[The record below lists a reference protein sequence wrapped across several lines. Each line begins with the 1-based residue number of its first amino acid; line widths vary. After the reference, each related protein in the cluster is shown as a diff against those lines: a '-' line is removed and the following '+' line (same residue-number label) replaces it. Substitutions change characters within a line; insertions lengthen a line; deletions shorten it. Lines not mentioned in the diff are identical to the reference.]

1 MTDTPAQKDPDLE
14 ALVNELRRFTA
25 ERGWQP
31 FHSPKNLA
39 MALGGEAGE
48 LLEQFQWLSEAESRD
63 PDPERRRAI
72 QHEIADVFIYT
83 IMLSD
88 RLGVDLIQAAFEKI
102 TLNERKYPAATSRGR
117 PDKPGS
123 RGSTPD

>member
-1 MTDTPAQKDPDLE
+1 MTDTPSQTDPDLE
-14 ALVNELRRFTA
+14 ALVKALRRFTA

-48 LLEQFQWLSEAESRD
+48 LLEQFQWLNESESSD
-63 PDPERRRAI
+63 PDPKRRRAI

-83 IMLSD
+83 ILLSD

-102 TLNERKYPAATSRGR
+102 ALNERKYPAATSKGR
-117 PDKPGS
+117 PDKPRS
-123 RGSTPD
+123 PRTTPD